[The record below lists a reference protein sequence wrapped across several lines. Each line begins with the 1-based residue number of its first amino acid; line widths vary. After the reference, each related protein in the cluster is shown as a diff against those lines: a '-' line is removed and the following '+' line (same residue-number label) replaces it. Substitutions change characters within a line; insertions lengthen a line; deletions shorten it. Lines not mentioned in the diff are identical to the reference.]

1 MKRKEKNVR
10 AWTRCINRSPL
21 CSILE
26 YCGVN
31 KYHVRPQHKPRLKL
45 YKIKIIRKGFM
56 KWGWINTLMVRMN
69 RENISM
75 VMTETGHSMHSFT
88 IASWCSCQTWE
99 QQYNVNDRCWWFW
112 SQENEDDVKSDND
125 NGVSLCLS
133 DHELQY
139 CIGKA
144 LMAHH
149 CIESSWWSYVL
160 KQYTKLLLI
169 LSAEADAATVQ

>member
-1 MKRKEKNVR
+1 MECYKQMKLNFMMYFEEVSQISSRGSIVGFQIIEIQFKAFNAAAQMKRKEKNVR

-88 IASWCSCQTWE
+88 IASWFSCQTWE
-99 QQYNVNDRCWWFW
+99 QQYNVNDRCRWFW
-112 SQENEDDVKSDND
+112 
-125 NGVSLCLS
+125 
-133 DHELQY
+133 
-139 CIGKA
+139 
-144 LMAHH
+144 
-149 CIESSWWSYVL
+149 
-160 KQYTKLLLI
+160 
-169 LSAEADAATVQ
+169 